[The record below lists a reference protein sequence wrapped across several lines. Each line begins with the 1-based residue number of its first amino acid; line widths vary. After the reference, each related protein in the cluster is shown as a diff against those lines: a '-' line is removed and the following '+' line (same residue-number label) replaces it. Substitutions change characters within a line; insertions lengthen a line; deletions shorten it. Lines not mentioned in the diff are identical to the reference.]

1 LRAETRAAAWNDSM
15 SRAFV
20 KESDSKPVQL
30 PDRPISPHRN
40 FVTVRGMAAIESN
53 LSRFEAAHKS
63 AFVKDDKPAVAA
75 ALREV
80 RYWRARRSSAE
91 VVKSPSTPDRVA
103 FGTRVTVRREDDRE
117 QTFTIVGEDEADP
130 SGGTV
135 SYVSPLARAA
145 MGRAIGD
152 SIDVSRQ
159 IAVILNIVSSE
170 QEK

>member
-1 LRAETRAAAWNDSM
+1 M

-20 KESDSKPVQL
+20 KESDNEPVLL

-40 FVTVRGMAAIESN
+40 FVTARGMAAIETN
-53 LSRFEAAHKS
+53 LHRFEAALKT
-63 AFVKDDKPAVAA
+63 AVTKADKHALAG

-80 RYWRARRSSAE
+80 RYWSARRSSAE
-91 VVKSPSTPDRVA
+91 VVKSPSLPDRVA
-103 FGTRVTVRREDDRE
+103 FGTTVTLRREDGRE

-130 SGGTV
+130 SSGTM

-152 SIDVSRQ
+152 SVDVSSQ
-159 IAVILNIVSSE
+159 IAVILSIVSS
-170 QEK
+170 QREK